1 MKVELSKE
9 EPKFQPVKISF
20 TCESEIELQAIL
32 SMSLFNE
39 SIPDL
44 VGTNSIEEA
53 EIVRVYLNKLKELVE
68 GALRNI

>member
-9 EPKFQPVKISF
+9 EPSFKPVTISI
-20 TCESEIELQAIL
+20 TYESKIELQAIL
-32 SMSLFNE
+32 SMSRFDE

-44 VGTNSIEEA
+44 VGMNSIEEA